1 MLPHT
6 GGFANFKCKKN
17 AKQSNGQKVNLHLI
31 RPFARPSV
39 TQVKLWFLNTCH
51 QTDDSPCFASSRALR
66 PALVPSSL
74 SDPRPAALSS
84 INYACLQVY
93 CTAVD
98 ILPALWDAAQF
109 VLKFGLDP
117 LTSVSTSS

>member
-1 MLPHT
+1 M
-6 GGFANFKCKKN
+6 
-17 AKQSNGQKVNLHLI
+17 KQSNGQKVKSHLI
-31 RPFARPSV
+31 RPFARPSA
-39 TQVKLWFLNTCH
+39 TQVKLWFFNTRH
-51 QTDDSPCFASSRALR
+51 QTDDSPAFASCALR

-117 LTSVSTSS
+117 LTSAEHRGSVSTSS